1 MWTAIPAEGLQSRRC
16 SFESISALSLT
27 HIPEKHHWLWVESSG
42 GLIYLP
48 EWLSM
53 CWSLRRRRSDKGKAN
68 QLSHS
73 EGLCLSCSL
82 LGLVYFKA
90 NSCFGGFSVVFFFFK
105 CVSNLSYVLP
115 PLLGFMIQ
123 FVFYY
128 MVLAGSPSLKFKPKQ
143 PDGGTDIKI
152 LIWWILKKITL
163 VINQG
168 LSTGSFHHLNG
179 PSNQTT
185 NLTGE

>member
-1 MWTAIPAEGLQSRRC
+1 MIKGSQTNFHVLKACVSPVPCWAWNTLKRIPAL
-16 SFESISALSLT
+16 
-27 HIPEKHHWLWVESSG
+27 G
-42 GLIYLP
+42 G
-48 EWLSM
+48 
-53 CWSLRRRRSDKGKAN
+53 
-68 QLSHS
+68 
-73 EGLCLSCSL
+73 
-82 LGLVYFKA
+82 
-90 NSCFGGFSVVFFFFK
+90 SVLFFFFK
-105 CVSNLSYVLP
+105 GVSNLSYVLP

-152 LIWWILKKITL
+152 LIWWILKKIML

-185 NLTGE
+185 NLTGEEVGA